1 MVIGLTMIKVRP
13 GYEKSA
19 YWDLQRRPEV
29 KDVFRLFG
37 EYNFFL
43 IMQAEGISR
52 FNQILKEIEEEVKV
66 VKTGP
71 VLLTDDSTPDKID
84 SITSDPVPALG

>member
-1 MVIGLTMIKVRP
+1 MMIGLTMIKVRP

-19 YWDLQRRPEV
+19 YWDLKRRPEV

-43 IMQAEGISR
+43 ILQAEGTNR
-52 FNQILKEIEEEVKV
+52 LNQILKEIEEEVKA

-71 VLLTDDSTPDKID
+71 VLHTDESAPDKMG
-84 SITSDPVPALG
+84 STTADPVSALG

>member
-13 GYEKSA
+13 DYEKSA
-19 YWDLQRRPEV
+19 YLDLQRRPEV

-43 IMQAEGISR
+43 IMQTEGIRR
-52 FNQILKEIEEEVKV
+52 FNQVLNEIKEEAKV

-71 VLLTDDSTPDKID
+71 ILLTEDSAPGKID
-84 SITSDPVPALG
+84 SITSEPVSALG